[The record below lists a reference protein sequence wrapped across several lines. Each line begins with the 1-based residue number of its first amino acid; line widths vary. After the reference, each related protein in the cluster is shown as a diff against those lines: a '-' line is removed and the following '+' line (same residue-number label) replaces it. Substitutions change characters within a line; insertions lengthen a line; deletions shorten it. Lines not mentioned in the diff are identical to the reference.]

1 MPREALIVGLG
12 LIGGSAGLRL
22 QERGWR
28 VRYIDPNVETAKFER
43 ATDIDDHS
51 LVVLATPVDAA
62 VRILRDMKPRR
73 GAVTSVCSVM
83 SPLRAVAPERFVAG
97 HPMAGSEE
105 SGLAA
110 ARGDLFEGKSW
121 FLDGNDAEV
130 EELVGECGGTVERV
144 EALEHDAAVA
154 ITSHFPQVLSTA
166 LAAYLADHEEL
177 LRFSGSGLKTFLRL
191 AGSDAA
197 VWKPVLDANRE
208 NIIEH
213 GRLVGRIVHDI
224 VAGDVEEP
232 FAKAQRVWR
241 KL

>member
-28 VRYIDPNVETAKFER
+28 VRYIDPDVDTTRFAR
-43 ATDIDDHS
+43 ATEIDGDS

-62 VRILRDMKPRR
+62 VQILREMKPRR

-83 SPLRAVAPERFVAG
+83 APLRALAPERFVAG

-105 SGLAA
+105 TGLGA
-110 ARGDLFEGKSW
+110 ARADLFEGKSW
-121 FLDGNDAEV
+121 FLDGDDAEV
-130 EELVGECGGTVERV
+130 EELVRECGGTVERV
-144 EALEHDAAVA
+144 EAAEHDAAVA

-177 LRFSGSGLKTFLRL
+177 LRFAGSGLKTFLRL
-191 AGSDAA
+191 AGSDAS
-197 VWKPVLDANRE
+197 VWRPVLEANRD

-213 GRLVGRIVHDI
+213 GQLVGRIVHDI
-224 VAGDVEEP
+224 VGGDVEEP